1 VLVQSPLSATLLFIA
16 LLALIAPF
24 VLRGLG
30 RFKAD
35 ED

>member
-1 VLVQSPLSATLLFIA
+1 VLVQSPLSATLLGIA
-16 LLALIAPF
+16 ALALIAPF